1 MIDFRMPALGADM
14 EAGTLVEWLKRPG
27 DHIAR
32 GDPVAVV
39 ETQKGAIEIES
50 FQPGVLAEVRV
61 EVGRRVPIGE
71 VLALIR
77 GEGEA
82 AAPAAAPAIA
92 PLPAAAR
99 PVAPPTPA
107 PPPRAMLGARIS
119 PAARRLAETEG
130 IDLAT
135 LRAGADG
142 TIGLAEVEA
151 ARTARPPAAAAAAR
165 APAERGLDLAAMR
178 QAIAAAMARSHRE
191 IPHYFVSST
200 LELSPLLAWLER
212 VNAARPPAARL
223 LYLVPLLK
231 AMAHALAGAPELN
244 GHYVDGRFVHA
255 EAAHIGVAVALRG
268 GGLIA
273 PAIHDVDRLDLDA
286 LMAKFDDLVLR
297 VRGGRLRGSELAD
310 PTITVSNLGEH
321 TADAL
326 LPVIYPPQVA
336 IVGCGQI
343 AARPWAVEGALAVRP
358 TMTIT
363 VAGDHR
369 VSDGRSAARF
379 LARVDELLKSPEA
392 L

>member
-1 MIDFRMPALGADM
+1 MIEFRMPALGADM

-27 DHIAR
+27 ERIAR

-50 FQPGVLAEVRV
+50 FQPGVLAEIRV
-61 EVGRRVPIGE
+61 DVGRRVPVGE

-77 GEGEA
+77 GEDEA
-82 AAPAAAPAIA
+82 AAPAR
-92 PLPAAAR
+92 AAAR
-99 PVAPPTPA
+99 PMAPPALP
-107 PPPRAMLGARIS
+107 GVRIS
-119 PAARRLAETEG
+119 PAARRLAEAEG
-130 IDLAT
+130 IDVAALHP
-135 LRAGADG
+135 GADG
-142 TIGLAEVEA
+142 NIGLAEVEA
-151 ARTARPPAAAAAAR
+151 ARAARPFAPAPTART
-165 APAERGLDLAAMR
+165 PAERGLDLVAMR
-178 QAIAAAMARSHRE
+178 QAIAAAMARSQRE
-191 IPHYFVSST
+191 IPHYFVGST
-200 LELSPLLAWLER
+200 LELSTLLAWLEH

-231 AMAHALAGAPELN
+231 AMARALAAVPELN
-244 GHYVDGRFVHA
+244 GHFVDGRFVRA
-255 EAAHIGVAVALRG
+255 EAVHIGVAVALRG

-273 PAIHDVDRLDLDA
+273 PAIHGVDRLDLDA
-286 LMAKFDDLVLR
+286 LMAKLDDLVLR

-310 PTITVSNLGEH
+310 PTITVSNLGER

-343 AARPWAVEGALAVRP
+343 APRPWAVDGALAVRP
-358 TMTIT
+358 AMTIT

-379 LARVDELLKSPEA
+379 LARVGELLQAPEA